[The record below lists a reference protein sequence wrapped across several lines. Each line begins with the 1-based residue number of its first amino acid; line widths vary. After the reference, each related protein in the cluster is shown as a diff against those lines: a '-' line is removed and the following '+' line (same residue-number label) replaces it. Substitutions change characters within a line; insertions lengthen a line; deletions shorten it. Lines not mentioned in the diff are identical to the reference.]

1 MKHAKKTG
9 LPPGALVFAGVKKVE
24 SPDVSV
30 YYYNA
35 EHLQISEGLPEREDR
50 MDDTV
55 VWIDIRGLHEIGL
68 VQQVGEMYHIH
79 PLALEDI
86 LDTQQR
92 PKFEEYDDGFFLVL
106 KSFVYDAENKKILPE
121 QISIYCGDGFVLSFQ
136 EDESDVFAGVRTRVE
151 QANGRIRARG
161 ADYLAYALA
170 DNLVDTYF
178 HVLDQLGDEI
188 EQLEDLIM
196 DNPTPELKQLMH
208 RLKECILDLR
218 RGLSPAREAVMA
230 FSRVDSEMIGDRT
243 RYFIRDL
250 YDHILRAIEINE
262 TNRES
267 LTGLQDLFISEI
279 SFRMNKVMQTLT
291 IVATIFIPLTFLAG
305 IYGMNFDYIPE
316 LHYRYG
322 YFVLLGIMVAIGLG
336 LLYVFKRKRW
346 F

>member
-1 MKHAKKTG
+1 MKYVKKTG
-9 LPPGALVFAGVKKVE
+9 LPPGALVFAGVKKVD
-24 SPDVSV
+24 SPNVSV

-35 EHLQISEGLPEREDR
+35 DVLQISEGLPERDDIME
-50 MDDTV
+50 DTV
-55 VWIDIRGLHEIGL
+55 VWIDIRGLHEIDL
-68 VQQVGEMYHIH
+68 VQKVGQLYHIH

-92 PKFEEYDDGFFLVL
+92 PKFEEYDDGFFVVL
-106 KSFVYDAENKKILPE
+106 KSFTYLPDRIKVEAE
-121 QISIYCGDGFVLSFQ
+121 QISIYCGDGFVLTFQ
-136 EDESDVFAGVRTRVE
+136 EDETDVFASVRSRVE
-151 QANGRIRARG
+151 QANGRIRSRPE
-161 ADYLAYALA
+161 DYLAYALA

-178 HVLDQLGDEI
+178 HVLDLIGDEI
-188 EQLEDLIM
+188 ESLEDAIM
-196 DNPTPELKQLMH
+196 DNPTPELKQRMH
-208 RLKECILDLR
+208 RLKQCILDLR

-230 FSRVDSEMIGDRT
+230 FSRLDTDMVSERT
-243 RYFIRDL
+243 KYFIRDL

-316 LHYRYG
+316 LHFRNG
-322 YFVLLGIMVAIGLG
+322 Y
-336 LLYVFKRKRW
+336 
-346 F
+346 